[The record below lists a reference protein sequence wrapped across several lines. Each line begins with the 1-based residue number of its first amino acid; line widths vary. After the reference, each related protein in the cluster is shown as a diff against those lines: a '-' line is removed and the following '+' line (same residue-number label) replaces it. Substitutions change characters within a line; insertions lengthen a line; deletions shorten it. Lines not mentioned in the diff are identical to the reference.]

1 MSIEKMTIRQ
11 ARESVGMSQE
21 DVADKLG
28 IVRQTYA
35 KLEEHPEKATIEQA
49 KRICEII
56 GAEFGNVIFRAF
68 AR

>member
-1 MSIEKMTIRQ
+1 MAVEKITVRQ
-11 ARESVGMSQE
+11 ARESVGMTQE

-35 KLEEHPEKATIEQA
+35 KFEEHPEKATIEQA
-49 KRICEII
+49 KRICEVI
-56 GAEFGNVIFRAF
+56 GAEFGNVVFRAI